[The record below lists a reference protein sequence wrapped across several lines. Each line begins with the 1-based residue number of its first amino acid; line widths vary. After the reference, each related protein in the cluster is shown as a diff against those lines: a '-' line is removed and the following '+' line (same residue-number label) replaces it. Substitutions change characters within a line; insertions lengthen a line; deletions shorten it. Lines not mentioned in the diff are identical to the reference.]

1 MDQKNTQREE
11 VAQLIDD
18 LYNQLA
24 TEGDSKTTEIRE
36 SLLKAYRHLD
46 RKSPEVTANHLAN
59 YLRFTG
65 YTEKIVYTQAQDEL
79 ISQLSQLGQ
88 SAGLNGSYKTAYG
101 DKSQF

>member
-1 MDQKNTQREE
+1 
-11 VAQLIDD
+11 
-18 LYNQLA
+18 
-24 TEGDSKTTEIRE
+24 
-36 SLLKAYRHLD
+36 
-46 RKSPEVTANHLAN
+46 VTANHLAN

-65 YTEKIVYTQAQDEL
+65 YTEKIAYTPAQDEL